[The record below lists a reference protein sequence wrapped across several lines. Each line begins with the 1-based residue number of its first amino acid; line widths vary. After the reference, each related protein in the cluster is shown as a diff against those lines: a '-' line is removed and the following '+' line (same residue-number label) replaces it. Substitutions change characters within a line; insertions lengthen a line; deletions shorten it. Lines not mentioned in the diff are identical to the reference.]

1 MRKSA
6 IHEVALQSHSTRDLI
21 IHTLDRVPIQDKA
34 RYILHTDARRRLHNM
49 QPNAGIIHYLV
60 PLGAAHSPDRSGDP
74 LRQQTNNSGSFPTR
88 SMVLRLHRYV
98 EMLCSWYA
106 EVDGDEQ

>member
-49 QPNAGIIHYLV
+49 QPNAGNIHYLV
-60 PLGAAHSPDRSGDP
+60 PLGAAHSPDVGGDP
-74 LRQQTNNSGSFPTR
+74 LRQQTNNSVSFPTR
-88 SMVLRLHRYV
+88 SLFLHLPSYI
-98 EMLCSWYA
+98 ELLCSWY
-106 EVDGDEQ
+106 